1 METPHKL
8 RVFTKMLHHEI
19 RWNCGNICSESL
31 LMILEKSWKHVN
43 GINKVFGVLI
53 ADSWKALDCLIY
65 NVFIAKLHVY
75 GLELPSLQIKS

>member
-8 RVFTKMLHHEI
+8 RVFTKMLHH
-19 RWNCGNICSESL
+19 ESL

-65 NVFIAKLHVY
+65 NVLIAKLHVY